1 MKSAA
6 PVLHSLALSL
16 WMISSALTF
25 PAAAGEPPL
34 QLKGFV
40 KTALLAKGASATVRF
55 ALSDRSFSTWDV
67 ASHAWVVASGTFG
80 VHVGASS
87 RDIRLNATIAI

>member
-1 MKSAA
+1 MTNTGQVPGREVAQ
-6 PVLHSLALSL
+6 LYLE
-16 WMISSALTF
+16 F

-34 QLKGFV
+34 QLKGFA

-55 ALSDRSFSTWDV
+55 ALTERSFSTWDI
-67 ASHAWVVASGTFG
+67 ASHGWAVAPGSFG

-87 RDIRLNATIAI
+87 RDIRVNATIIV

>member
-1 MKSAA
+1 VSVVVTNAGETPGREVA
-6 PVLHSLALSL
+6 QLYLE
-16 WMISSALTF
+16 F

-40 KTALLAKGASATVRF
+40 KTTLLAKGASATVRF